1 MDYNN
6 ICILIGFR
14 FFLNILYLFA
24 GVQVRCMLCEYNMRM
39 TKARLNVCC
48 LHDPLPEISFLD
60 KLFVTRMLMSL
71 EISHTEQ
78 F

>member
-1 MDYNN
+1 MHSPWVS
-6 ICILIGFR
+6 
-14 FFLNILYLFA
+14 FFLQHS
-24 GVQVRCMLCEYNMRM
+24 VPVCRCASEMLCEYNMRM

-48 LHDPLPEISFLD
+48 LHDPFPEISFPD